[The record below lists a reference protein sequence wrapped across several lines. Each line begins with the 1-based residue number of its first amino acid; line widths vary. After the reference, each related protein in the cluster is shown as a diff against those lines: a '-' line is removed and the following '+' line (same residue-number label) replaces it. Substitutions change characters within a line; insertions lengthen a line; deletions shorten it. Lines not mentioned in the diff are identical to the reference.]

1 MATIEIGG
9 DAFDV
14 EILSGQTTPST
25 FSLHVEYRTGSR
37 PGRAV
42 VDLDVDERSDLTVG
56 TIERTL
62 QEWADANDGKHVT
75 SFEFVEEA
83 PARRGE
89 RVEPLAEPGAP
100 TDREAGASTD
110 SPSARDRRPP
120 LGSTT
125 IRSVPG
131 ADPVDGTEGYERGDH
146 VVYRVGDTESGVYSH
161 TTDGIVAAVPP
172 YRRGQ
177 TSDVVR
183 ESFLLDVGERRLKQ
197 VPLDRIVGHVTD
209 DDVTVDNPRSLEA
222 TH

>member
-25 FSLHVEYRTGSR
+25 FSLHVEYRSGVQTGT
-37 PGRAV
+37 AV

-56 TIERTL
+56 TIETTL
-62 QEWADANDGKHVT
+62 QEWADANDGKQVT
-75 SFEFVEEA
+75 SFEFVEET

-89 RVEPLAEPGAP
+89 RVDPLPEPGADAAREEDAT
-100 TDREAGASTD
+100 TDDPYSG
-110 SPSARDRRPP
+110 DRRPP
-120 LGSTT
+120 LGTTT

-131 ADPVDGTEGYERGDH
+131 ADPVEGTEGYERGDH
-146 VVYRVGDTESGVYSH
+146 VVYRVGDTDSGVYSH

-177 TSDVVR
+177 NDDVVR
-183 ESFLLDVGERRLKQ
+183 EYFLLDVGERRLKQ
-197 VPLDRIVGHVTD
+197 VPTDRIVGHVSD
-209 DDVTVDNPRSLEA
+209 DDVTIDNPRPLDA
-222 TH
+222 QH